1 MVITR
6 IYEVA
11 WHVCLKEMSRGYGG
25 TDMIINYRVNAPVTA
40 QQVADVFV
48 RSGINR
54 PTGDLDR
61 IQKMLDHANLT
72 ITAWDGEKLVG
83 IARSLTDFCYC
94 CYLSD
99 LAVDREYQR
108 CGIGRELIEQT
119 RKHLSEQVS
128 LILLSAPSA
137 MTYYPKVG
145 FEKADNAWIIRRK
158 R

>member
-1 MVITR
+1 
-6 IYEVA
+6 
-11 WHVCLKEMSRGYGG
+11 
-25 TDMIINYRVNAPVTA
+25 
-40 QQVADVFV
+40 
-48 RSGINR
+48 
-54 PTGDLDR
+54 
-61 IQKMLDHANLT
+61 MLDHANLT

-99 LAVDREYQR
+99 LAVDREYQGR
-108 CGIGRELIEQT
+108 GIGRELIEQT

-158 R
+158 L